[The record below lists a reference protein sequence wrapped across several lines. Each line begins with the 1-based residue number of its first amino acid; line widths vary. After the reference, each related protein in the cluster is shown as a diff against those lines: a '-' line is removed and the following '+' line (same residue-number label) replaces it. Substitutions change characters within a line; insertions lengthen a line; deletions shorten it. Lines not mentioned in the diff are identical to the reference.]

1 MTAIPDDWAEQV
13 RSGDLSGPP
22 PWDPLDWLGEECL
35 RLDEELA
42 LTFEQGERLAAALAD
57 VFGRMS
63 DEELSARYRDIE
75 AGLWAWG
82 ISYNYVAGSELIFEW
97 AGCPLLVSDVD
108 LL

>member
-1 MTAIPDDWAEQV
+1 MTAIPDDWVEEV
-13 RSGDLSGPP
+13 RSGDLSGRPP
-22 PWDPLDWLGEECL
+22 HDPLDWPSEDCL
-35 RLDEELA
+35 RLEEELA
-42 LTFEQGERLAAALAD
+42 LTVEQGERLAAALAD

-82 ISYNYVAGSELIFEW
+82 ISYTCVAGRGLIFEW
-97 AGCPLLVSDVD
+97 AGFPLLVSDVD

>member
-1 MTAIPDDWAEQV
+1 MTAIPDDWAGEV
-13 RSGDLSGPP
+13 RSGDLSGHPP
-22 PWDPLDWLGEECL
+22 HDPLDWLGEECH

-42 LTFEQGERLAAALAD
+42 LTFEQSERLAAALAD
-57 VFGRMS
+57 VFKRMS

-82 ISYNYVAGSELIFEW
+82 ISYNYVAGSGLILEW
-97 AGCPLLVSDVD
+97 AGFPLLVCDVD

>member
-1 MTAIPDDWAEQV
+1 MTAIPDDWLEEV

-22 PWDPLDWLGEECL
+22 PCDP
-35 RLDEELA
+35 
-42 LTFEQGERLAAALAD
+42 AAALAD

-82 ISYNYVAGSELIFEW
+82 ISYNYVAGSGLIFEW
-97 AGCPLLVSDVD
+97 AGYPLLVSDVD

>member
-1 MTAIPDDWAEQV
+1 M

-22 PWDPLDWLGEECL
+22 PWDPRDWLGEECL

-42 LTFEQGERLAAALAD
+42 LTLEQSGRLTAALAD
-57 VFGRMS
+57 VFERMS
-63 DEELSARYRDIE
+63 NEELSARYRDIE
-75 AGLWAWG
+75 AGLWTWG
-82 ISYNYVAGSELIFEW
+82 ISYTDVAGSGLIFEW